1 MHSTVKHISTLN
13 PFCPVIFLYCLTW
26 SPNNDDCTKSG
37 WYIFEQCMH
46 FGGGWVGL
54 VGGTAPVW
62 GVGAWVLVGGTS
74 GWGDVWG
81 GLQPVRC
88 GDASAQ
94 CGGGS
99 KKGEPVSQSLL
110 LLLLLLP
117 MVPILSSILSL
128 SCRTSARWL
137 EETDRRTLLGIC
149 NMRLGLLCGDGGG
162 WSKDCELVRR
172 R

>member
-1 MHSTVKHISTLN
+1 M
-13 PFCPVIFLYCLTW
+13 W
-26 SPNNDDCTKSG
+26 G
-37 WYIFEQCMH
+37 
-46 FGGGWVGL
+46 
-54 VGGTAPVW
+54 APVD
-62 GVGAWVLVGGTS
+62 GGM
-74 GWGDVWG
+74 
-81 GLQPVRC
+81 
-88 GDASAQ
+88 
-94 CGGGS
+94 CGGACDQCDVGMPRPNVAAEARR
-99 KKGEPVSQSLL
+99 GEPVSQSL

>member
-81 GLQPVRC
+81 GLRPVRC

-99 KKGEPVSQSLL
+99 KKGGTGLPESPPPPPPLANGAHSLL
-110 LLLLLLP
+110 HPLLVLQD
-117 MVPILSSILSL
+117 I
-128 SCRTSARWL
+128 
-137 EETDRRTLLGIC
+137 G
-149 NMRLGLLCGDGGG
+149 
-162 WSKDCELVRR
+162 
-172 R
+172 